1 MMMSIKTN
9 KQSTEMEIKISQIII
24 SINYKI
30 DLLVKMFA
38 QIILYLK
45 QNSWNGNFLRIA
57 TDLFDKPPLSPR
69 ICSGLSVG
77 QARNKSMRKILKWR
91 IKGVMLYQ
99 QPIMFFL

>member
-1 MMMSIKTN
+1 
-9 KQSTEMEIKISQIII
+9 MEIKISQIII

-91 IKGVMLYQ
+91 RGVMLYQ
-99 QPIMFFL
+99 HPNNVLLITTKILSVCPKHR

>member
-1 MMMSIKTN
+1 
-9 KQSTEMEIKISQIII
+9 MEIKISQIII

-99 QPIMFFL
+99 QPSNVLLITTKILSVCPKT

>member
-1 MMMSIKTN
+1 MMSIKTN

-77 QARNKSMRKILKWR
+77 QARKE
-91 IKGVMLYQ
+91 
-99 QPIMFFL
+99 

>member
-1 MMMSIKTN
+1 
-9 KQSTEMEIKISQIII
+9 MEIKISQIII

-91 IKGVMLYQ
+91 IKGVMLLM
-99 QPIMFFL
+99 MFYKNTLSMSKNMFDSRR

>member
-1 MMMSIKTN
+1 MMSIKTN
-9 KQSTEMEIKISQIII
+9 KQSTELEIKISQIII

-30 DLLVKMFA
+30 DLLVKMLA

-69 ICSGLSVG
+69 ICSEVLVRGKLGL
-77 QARNKSMRKILKWR
+77 KFIRK
-91 IKGVMLYQ
+91 YS
-99 QPIMFFL
+99 FES

>member
-1 MMMSIKTN
+1 
-9 KQSTEMEIKISQIII
+9 MEIKISQIII

-69 ICSGLSVG
+69 ICSEVLARGKLGL
-77 QARNKSMRKILKWR
+77 KFTRKNYL
-91 IKGVMLYQ
+91 GVWNVNSTHRRTLYFSYFCQ
-99 QPIMFFL
+99 QY